1 MKVTKIE
8 IHVALASKW
17 VNYEGDALQEKYWK
31 QTKYKIKNG
40 KLIPT
45 DDSRYL
51 NRSSYLIAAI
61 TADYYSVYIPKYVKG
76 VTADLGCGYA
86 PMYQYYRKYAEKV
99 ICVDWENSAHKNKML
114 DIRCNLSETLPLEDE
129 SVDTVILSDVL
140 EHIYKPE
147 FLLREIHR
155 ILRPQGALLLN
166 VPFIYPEHEKPYDY
180 FRYTEFYYRNIARE
194 LGYNIPI
201 LKRIGGEKEVIRV
214 LLGKYIENYLGLG
227 SIKPIEWLNKWAYK
241 KWKCTKGSNEI
252 NMCLGYFA
260 VLTKRVNG

>member
-1 MKVTKIE
+1 M
-8 IHVALASKW
+8 
-17 VNYEGDALQEKYWK
+17 
-31 QTKYKIKNG
+31 
-40 KLIPT
+40 
-45 DDSRYL
+45 
-51 NRSSYLIAAI
+51 
-61 TADYYSVYIPKYVKG
+61 
-76 VTADLGCGYA
+76 
-86 PMYQYYRKYAEKV
+86 
-99 ICVDWENSAHKNKML
+99 ICIDWENSEHKNRML
-114 DIRCNLSETLPLEDE
+114 DIRCNLSEVLPLKDE

-147 FLLREIHR
+147 FLLQEIHR

-166 VPFIYPEHEKPYDY
+166 VPFLYPEHEKPYDY

-194 LGYNIPI
+194 LDYNIPI

-241 KWKCTKGSNEI
+241 KWKSTKGSNEI

-260 VLTKRVNG
+260 VLTKRVIG